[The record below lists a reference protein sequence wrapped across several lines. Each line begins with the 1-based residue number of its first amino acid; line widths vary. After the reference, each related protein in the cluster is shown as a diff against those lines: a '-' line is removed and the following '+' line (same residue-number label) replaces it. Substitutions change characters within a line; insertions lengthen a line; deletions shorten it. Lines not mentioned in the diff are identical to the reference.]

1 MIAIQQLLRCARP
14 RSSVPDGDEQQNLE
28 DSLLA
33 GENFIEDLGSSCAA
47 DAEVLG
53 VTVGPQHGTATQAT
67 PAVELKITV
76 PEGHQGEKIFA
87 KGPLGPVALRP
98 PPGAA
103 PGELLVFRLAPP
115 AQFRVRVPPWAK
127 PGFEAR
133 LKLKSGEDVSVTV
146 PENSRPGDIFEA
158 LPPALMVLVPEGAL
172 PGDSLVFR
180 SCASQTFEDPWYR
193 IRLPQGHQPGSYVSA
208 RLPPPSSSG
217 YAAGGGAAKA
227 PGGAAAAAPAP
238 GPTAM
243 EPLPRVELHKDSP
256 GPLL

>member
-1 MIAIQQLLRCARP
+1 MR
-14 RSSVPDGDEQQNLE
+14 RSSRTLRT
-28 DSLLA
+28 A
-33 GENFIEDLGSSCAA
+33 CW
-47 DAEVLG
+47 
-53 VTVGPQHGTATQAT
+53 PQHGMVTQAT
-67 PAVELKITV
+67 PAVELKVAV

-87 KGPLGPVALRP
+87 RGPLGPVALRP

-133 LKLKSGEDVSVTV
+133 LKLRSGDEVSVTV
-146 PENSRPGDIFEA
+146 PENSQPGDIFEA
-158 LPPALMVLVPEGAL
+158 LPPALMVLVPEGVL

-180 SCASQTFEDPWYR
+180 SCASQSFEDPWYR

-217 YAAGGGAAKA
+217 YSVGGGAA
-227 PGGAAAAAPAP
+227 PAP
-238 GPTAM
+238 PAALDPATE
-243 EPLPRVELHKDSP
+243 EPLPRVEFQKDSP
-256 GPLL
+256 GPLLGLA